1 MYSINL
7 RKGRHVYVRLSPS
20 VRRSIGLVLWNP
32 GTPTVEGEAAVL
44 PDRAATAVPVGGQQR
59 LAFLVPKSGTY
70 YLEVDFVPPAQGRI
84 SYSLSVAT
92 S

>member
-1 MYSINL
+1 VYSINL